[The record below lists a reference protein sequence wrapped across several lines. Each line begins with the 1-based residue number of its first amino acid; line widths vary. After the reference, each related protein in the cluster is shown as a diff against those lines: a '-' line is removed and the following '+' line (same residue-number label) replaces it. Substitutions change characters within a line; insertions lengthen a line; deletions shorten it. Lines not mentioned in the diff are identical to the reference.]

1 MDLINERFWSKK
13 MEILTS
19 NSSLF
24 SFNWVTSSV
33 KTSTSDANFFSLSF
47 SSGSIISSFRSD
59 EKFRFAYGAENLK
72 MDIEKNR
79 LEGDGVGE
87 RCK

>member
-1 MDLINERFWSKK
+1 

-24 SFNWVTSSV
+24 SFNLVTSSV
-33 KTSTSDANFFSLSF
+33 KTSTSDFFSLSL

-72 MDIEKNR
+72 MKMDIEKNR
-79 LEGDGVGE
+79 LVGTRGLE
-87 RCK
+87 NVASKMYV